1 MAGQDFW
8 KYCTTEEIGRTLRT
22 FDLLKGLDV
31 PEEAYLPCLYTV
43 SNQIETHYHP
53 VVISK
58 KSGGRRKLLVPDAL
72 LRTIQR
78 NLLHHVLEEFQ
89 ISEFACAYKKGT
101 SIVDNARPHVGA
113 KLVLKLDIQDFFD
126 QITWILVYQNA
137 FPGTHFPPA
146 IRKMLTEFCC
156 VRDRLP
162 QGAPTSPTVSN
173 LVMRPFD
180 VHMGEWC
187 REREIR
193 YTRYCDDLTFS
204 GVFAPEE
211 VIRKVRGFLQVYGF
225 ELNRKKTR
233 VLGRGNAQSV
243 TGIVVNEKAQVSRAY
258 RRKLRQEVY
267 LFDRYGIKTAEE
279 SKNDESGQNVKDG
292 QNVEG
297 RRRGNVAVSDKLVS
311 HEVEK
316 ERLRLLG
323 KMRYVLSVNPEDVW
337 FGNMYKKW
345 KVGADSRK
353 RTEEMQSI
361 SEEGGVA
368 MKARVNEGCIS
379 CGACVA
385 TCPEVFRFDEN
396 DLAVAYADVTDE
408 TEAQA
413 KEARDGCPVDVI
425 DLEA

>member
-204 GVFAPEE
+204 GAFEPEE

-267 LFDRYGIKTAEE
+267 LFDRYGIKTAEGP
-279 SKNDESGQNVKDG
+279 KNDER
-292 QNVEG
+292 E
-297 RRRGNVAVSDKLVS
+297 RR
-311 HEVEK
+311 
-316 ERLRLLG
+316 RLLG

-337 FGNMYKKW
+337 FGNLYKKW

-353 RTEEMQSI
+353 RTEEMQGI

>member
-137 FPGTHFPPA
+137 FPGTRFPPA

-267 LFDRYGIKTAEE
+267 LFDRYGIKTEE
-279 SKNDESGQNVKDG
+279 GPKNDE
-292 QNVEG
+292 
-297 RRRGNVAVSDKLVS
+297 
-311 HEVEK
+311 K
-316 ERLRLLG
+316 ERRRLLG

>member
-43 SNQIETHYHP
+43 SNQIKTHYHP

-204 GVFAPEE
+204 GAFAPEE

-233 VLGRGNAQSV
+233 VLSRGNAQSV

-267 LFDRYGIKTAEE
+267 LFDRYGAKSSGEP
-279 SKNDESGQNVKDG
+279 KNGE
-292 QNVEG
+292 
-297 RRRGNVAVSDKLVS
+297 R
-311 HEVEK
+311 

-353 RTEEMQSI
+353 RTEEMQGI

>member
-22 FDLLKGLDV
+22 FDLLKGLHV

-53 VVISK
+53 VVIPK

-113 KLVLKLDIQDFFD
+113 ELVLKLDIQDFFD

-137 FPGTHFPPA
+137 FPAAHFPPA
-146 IRKMLTEFCC
+146 IRKILTEFCC

-162 QGAPTSPTVSN
+162 QGAPTSPAVSN

-180 VHMGEWC
+180 VHMGKWC
-187 REREIR
+187 GEREIR

-204 GVFAPEE
+204 GAFAPEE

-267 LFDRYGIKTAEE
+267 LFDRYGAKLSGEP
-279 SKNDESGQNVKDG
+279 KND
-292 QNVEG
+292 
-297 RRRGNVAVSDKLVS
+297 
-311 HEVEK
+311 EK

-345 KVGADSRK
+345 KDGADSRK

-361 SEEGGVA
+361 SKEGGVA

-396 DLAVAYADVTDE
+396 DLAVAYADVTEE

>member
-53 VVISK
+53 VVIPK

-187 REREIR
+187 RERKIR

-204 GVFAPEE
+204 GAFAPEE

-267 LFDRYGIKTAEE
+267 LFDRYGIKTAEGP
-279 SKNDESGQNVKDG
+279 KNDERE

-297 RRRGNVAVSDKLVS
+297 GRRGNVAVSDKLVS

-353 RTEEMQSI
+353 RTEEMQGI

>member
-101 SIVDNARPHVGA
+101 SIVDNARPYVGA

-156 VRDRLP
+156 VRGRLP

-267 LFDRYGIKTAEE
+267 LFDRYGIKTEE
-279 SKNDESGQNVKDG
+279 GPKNDE
-292 QNVEG
+292 
-297 RRRGNVAVSDKLVS
+297 
-311 HEVEK
+311 K
-316 ERLRLLG
+316 ERMRLLG

>member
-1 MAGQDFW
+1 MRLAGQDFW

-137 FPGTHFPPA
+137 FPETHFPPA

-267 LFDRYGIKTAEE
+267 LFDRYGIKTEE
-279 SKNDESGQNVKDG
+279 GPKNDE
-292 QNVEG
+292 
-297 RRRGNVAVSDKLVS
+297 
-311 HEVEK
+311 K
-316 ERLRLLG
+316 ERRRLLG

>member
-1 MAGQDFW
+1 MRLAGQDFW

-22 FDLLKGLDV
+22 FDLLKGMDV

-204 GVFAPEE
+204 GAFAPEE

-267 LFDRYGIKTAEE
+267 LFDRYGAKSSGEP
-279 SKNDESGQNVKDG
+279 KNGE
-292 QNVEG
+292 
-297 RRRGNVAVSDKLVS
+297 R
-311 HEVEK
+311 

-353 RTEEMQSI
+353 RTEEMQGI

-396 DLAVAYADVTDE
+396 DLAVAYADVTEE

>member
-1 MAGQDFW
+1 MRLAGQDFW

-113 KLVLKLDIQDFFD
+113 KLVLKLDIQDFFN

-267 LFDRYGIKTAEE
+267 LFDRYGIKTEE
-279 SKNDESGQNVKDG
+279 GPKNDE
-292 QNVEG
+292 
-297 RRRGNVAVSDKLVS
+297 
-311 HEVEK
+311 K
-316 ERLRLLG
+316 ERRRLLG

>member
-156 VRDRLP
+156 VRGRLP

-267 LFDRYGIKTAEE
+267 LFDRYGIKTEE
-279 SKNDESGQNVKDG
+279 GPKNDE
-292 QNVEG
+292 
-297 RRRGNVAVSDKLVS
+297 
-311 HEVEK
+311 K
-316 ERLRLLG
+316 ERMRLLG

-353 RTEEMQSI
+353 RTEEMQGI

>member
-204 GVFAPEE
+204 GAFEPEE

-267 LFDRYGIKTAEE
+267 LFDRYGIKTAEGP
-279 SKNDESGQNVKDG
+279 KNDER
-292 QNVEG
+292 E
-297 RRRGNVAVSDKLVS
+297 RR
-311 HEVEK
+311 
-316 ERLRLLG
+316 RLLG

-353 RTEEMQSI
+353 RTEEMQGI

>member
-267 LFDRYGIKTAEE
+267 LFDRYGIKTEE
-279 SKNDESGQNVKDG
+279 GPKNDE
-292 QNVEG
+292 
-297 RRRGNVAVSDKLVS
+297 
-311 HEVEK
+311 K
-316 ERLRLLG
+316 ERRRLLG

-385 TCPEVFRFDEN
+385 TCPEVFRFDES

>member
-204 GVFAPEE
+204 GAFAPEE

-225 ELNRKKTR
+225 ELNRKKMR

-267 LFDRYGIKTAEE
+267 LFDRYGIKTEE
-279 SKNDESGQNVKDG
+279 GPKNDE
-292 QNVEG
+292 
-297 RRRGNVAVSDKLVS
+297 
-311 HEVEK
+311 K
-316 ERLRLLG
+316 ERMRLLG

-353 RTEEMQSI
+353 RTEEMQGI

-396 DLAVAYADVTDE
+396 DLAVAYADVTEE

>member
-267 LFDRYGIKTAEE
+267 LFDRYGIKTEE
-279 SKNDESGQNVKDG
+279 GPKNDE
-292 QNVEG
+292 
-297 RRRGNVAVSDKLVS
+297 
-311 HEVEK
+311 K
-316 ERLRLLG
+316 ERMRLLG

-345 KVGADSRK
+345 KVGVDSRK
-353 RTEEMQSI
+353 RTEEMQGI

>member
-53 VVISK
+53 AVISK

-113 KLVLKLDIQDFFD
+113 KLVLKLDIQDFFN

-267 LFDRYGIKTAEE
+267 LFDRYGIKTEE
-279 SKNDESGQNVKDG
+279 GPKNDE
-292 QNVEG
+292 
-297 RRRGNVAVSDKLVS
+297 
-311 HEVEK
+311 K
-316 ERLRLLG
+316 ERRRLLG

-353 RTEEMQSI
+353 RTEEMQGI

>member
-1 MAGQDFW
+1 MRLAGQDFW

-137 FPGTHFPPA
+137 FPETHFPPA

-267 LFDRYGIKTAEE
+267 LFDRYGIKTEE
-279 SKNDESGQNVKDG
+279 GPKNDE
-292 QNVEG
+292 
-297 RRRGNVAVSDKLVS
+297 
-311 HEVEK
+311 K
-316 ERLRLLG
+316 ERMRLLG

>member
-8 KYCTTEEIGRTLRT
+8 KYCTTEEIGRTLRS
-22 FDLLKGLDV
+22 FELLKGLHV
-31 PEEAYLPCLYTV
+31 PEEAYLSCLYTV

-53 VVISK
+53 AVIPK

-89 ISEFACAYKKGT
+89 ISEFACAYKKET
-101 SIVDNARPHVGA
+101 PIVDNARPHVGA

-204 GVFAPEE
+204 GAFAPEE

-267 LFDRYGIKTAEE
+267 LFDRYGAKSSGA
-279 SKNDESGQNVKDG
+279 SKNDE
-292 QNVEG
+292 
-297 RRRGNVAVSDKLVS
+297 
-311 HEVEK
+311 K
-316 ERLRLLG
+316 ERMRLLG

-345 KVGADSRK
+345 KDGADSRK
-353 RTEEMQSI
+353 RTEEMQGI

-396 DLAVAYADVTDE
+396 DLAVAYADVTE
-408 TEAQA
+408 EAEAQA

>member
-22 FDLLKGLDV
+22 FDLLKGLHV

-53 VVISK
+53 VVIPK

-89 ISEFACAYKKGT
+89 ISEFTCAYKKGT

-113 KLVLKLDIQDFFD
+113 ELVLKLDIQDFFD

-137 FPGTHFPPA
+137 FPAAHFPPA
-146 IRKMLTEFCC
+146 IRKILTEFCC

-162 QGAPTSPTVSN
+162 QGAPTSPAVSN

-180 VHMGEWC
+180 VHMGKWC
-187 REREIR
+187 GEREIR

-204 GVFAPEE
+204 GAFAPEE

-267 LFDRYGIKTAEE
+267 LFDRYGAKLSGEP
-279 SKNDESGQNVKDG
+279 KND
-292 QNVEG
+292 
-297 RRRGNVAVSDKLVS
+297 
-311 HEVEK
+311 EK

-345 KVGADSRK
+345 KDGADSRK

-361 SEEGGVA
+361 SKEGGVA

-396 DLAVAYADVTDE
+396 DLAVAYADVTEE

>member
-187 REREIR
+187 REQEIR

-267 LFDRYGIKTAEE
+267 LFDRYGIKTEE
-279 SKNDESGQNVKDG
+279 GPKNDE
-292 QNVEG
+292 
-297 RRRGNVAVSDKLVS
+297 
-311 HEVEK
+311 K
-316 ERLRLLG
+316 ERMRLLG

-353 RTEEMQSI
+353 RTEEMQGI

>member
-267 LFDRYGIKTAEE
+267 LFDRYGIKTEE
-279 SKNDESGQNVKDG
+279 GPKNDE
-292 QNVEG
+292 
-297 RRRGNVAVSDKLVS
+297 
-311 HEVEK
+311 K
-316 ERLRLLG
+316 ERRRLLG

-353 RTEEMQSI
+353 RTEEMQGI

>member
-146 IRKMLTEFCC
+146 IRKMLTEFCY

-267 LFDRYGIKTAEE
+267 LFDRYGIKTEE
-279 SKNDESGQNVKDG
+279 GPKNDE
-292 QNVEG
+292 
-297 RRRGNVAVSDKLVS
+297 
-311 HEVEK
+311 K
-316 ERLRLLG
+316 ERMRLLG

>member
-53 VVISK
+53 VVIPK

-113 KLVLKLDIQDFFD
+113 KLVLKLDIQDFFN

-267 LFDRYGIKTAEE
+267 LFDRYGIKTEE
-279 SKNDESGQNVKDG
+279 GPKNDE
-292 QNVEG
+292 
-297 RRRGNVAVSDKLVS
+297 
-311 HEVEK
+311 K
-316 ERLRLLG
+316 ERRRLLG

-353 RTEEMQSI
+353 RTEEMQGI

>member
-267 LFDRYGIKTAEE
+267 LFDRYGIKTEE
-279 SKNDESGQNVKDG
+279 GPKNDE
-292 QNVEG
+292 
-297 RRRGNVAVSDKLVS
+297 
-311 HEVEK
+311 K
-316 ERLRLLG
+316 ERMRLLG

-353 RTEEMQSI
+353 RTEEMQGI

-396 DLAVAYADVTDE
+396 DLAVAYADVTEE

>member
-43 SNQIETHYHP
+43 SNQTETHYHP

-267 LFDRYGIKTAEE
+267 LFDRYGIKTEE
-279 SKNDESGQNVKDG
+279 GPKNDE
-292 QNVEG
+292 
-297 RRRGNVAVSDKLVS
+297 
-311 HEVEK
+311 K
-316 ERLRLLG
+316 ERRRLLG

>member
-267 LFDRYGIKTAEE
+267 LFDRYGIKTEE
-279 SKNDESGQNVKDG
+279 GPKNDE
-292 QNVEG
+292 
-297 RRRGNVAVSDKLVS
+297 
-311 HEVEK
+311 K
-316 ERLRLLG
+316 ERMRLLG

-425 DLEA
+425 DLDA

>member
-22 FDLLKGLDV
+22 FGLLKGLDV

-267 LFDRYGIKTAEE
+267 LFDRYGIKTEE
-279 SKNDESGQNVKDG
+279 GPKNDE
-292 QNVEG
+292 
-297 RRRGNVAVSDKLVS
+297 
-311 HEVEK
+311 K
-316 ERLRLLG
+316 ERRRLLG

>member
-22 FDLLKGLDV
+22 FDLLKGMDV

-53 VVISK
+53 VVIPK

-267 LFDRYGIKTAEE
+267 LFDRYGIKTEE
-279 SKNDESGQNVKDG
+279 GPKNDE
-292 QNVEG
+292 
-297 RRRGNVAVSDKLVS
+297 
-311 HEVEK
+311 K
-316 ERLRLLG
+316 ERRRLLG

-353 RTEEMQSI
+353 RTEEMQGI

>member
-43 SNQIETHYHP
+43 SNQIEMHYHP
-53 VVISK
+53 VVVPK

-204 GVFAPEE
+204 GAFEPKE

-243 TGIVVNEKAQVSRAY
+243 TGIVVNEKVQVSRAY

-267 LFDRYGIKTAEE
+267 LFDRYGIKTAEGP
-279 SKNDESGQNVKDG
+279 KNDE
-292 QNVEG
+292 
-297 RRRGNVAVSDKLVS
+297 R
-311 HEVEK
+311 
-316 ERLRLLG
+316 ERMRLLG

-353 RTEEMQSI
+353 RTEEMQGI

-408 TEAQA
+408 TETQA

>member
-204 GVFAPEE
+204 GAFAPEE

-233 VLGRGNAQSV
+233 VLSRGNAQSV

-267 LFDRYGIKTAEE
+267 LFDRYGVKSSGEP
-279 SKNDESGQNVKDG
+279 KNGE
-292 QNVEG
+292 
-297 RRRGNVAVSDKLVS
+297 R
-311 HEVEK
+311 

>member
-156 VRDRLP
+156 VRGRLP

-267 LFDRYGIKTAEE
+267 LFDRYGIKTEE
-279 SKNDESGQNVKDG
+279 GPKNDE
-292 QNVEG
+292 
-297 RRRGNVAVSDKLVS
+297 
-311 HEVEK
+311 K
-316 ERLRLLG
+316 ERMRLLG

>member
-72 LRTIQR
+72 LRMIQR

-267 LFDRYGIKTAEE
+267 LFDRYGIKTEE
-279 SKNDESGQNVKDG
+279 GPKNDE
-292 QNVEG
+292 
-297 RRRGNVAVSDKLVS
+297 
-311 HEVEK
+311 K
-316 ERLRLLG
+316 ERMRLLG

>member
-267 LFDRYGIKTAEE
+267 LFDRYGIKTEE
-279 SKNDESGQNVKDG
+279 GPKNDE
-292 QNVEG
+292 
-297 RRRGNVAVSDKLVS
+297 
-311 HEVEK
+311 K
-316 ERLRLLG
+316 ERRRLLG

-396 DLAVAYADVTDE
+396 DLAVAYTDVTDE

>member
-8 KYCTTEEIGRTLRT
+8 KYCTTEEIRRTLRT

-243 TGIVVNEKAQVSRAY
+243 TRIVVNEKAQVSRAY

-267 LFDRYGIKTAEE
+267 LFDRYGIKTEE
-279 SKNDESGQNVKDG
+279 GPKNDE
-292 QNVEG
+292 
-297 RRRGNVAVSDKLVS
+297 
-311 HEVEK
+311 K
-316 ERLRLLG
+316 ERRRLLG

-353 RTEEMQSI
+353 RTEEMQGI

>member
-204 GVFAPEE
+204 GAFAPEE

-267 LFDRYGIKTAEE
+267 LFDRYGIKTAEGP
-279 SKNDESGQNVKDG
+279 KNDER
-292 QNVEG
+292 E
-297 RRRGNVAVSDKLVS
+297 RR
-311 HEVEK
+311 
-316 ERLRLLG
+316 RLLG

-353 RTEEMQSI
+353 RTEEMQGI

>member
-8 KYCTTEEIGRTLRT
+8 KYWRTLRT

-267 LFDRYGIKTAEE
+267 LFDRYGIKTEE
-279 SKNDESGQNVKDG
+279 GPKNDE
-292 QNVEG
+292 
-297 RRRGNVAVSDKLVS
+297 
-311 HEVEK
+311 K
-316 ERLRLLG
+316 ERRRLLG

-353 RTEEMQSI
+353 RTEEMQGI

>member
-173 LVMRPFD
+173 LVMCPFD

-267 LFDRYGIKTAEE
+267 LFDRYGIKTEE
-279 SKNDESGQNVKDG
+279 GPKNDE
-292 QNVEG
+292 
-297 RRRGNVAVSDKLVS
+297 
-311 HEVEK
+311 K
-316 ERLRLLG
+316 ERMRLLG

>member
-137 FPGTHFPPA
+137 FPETHFPPA

-267 LFDRYGIKTAEE
+267 LFDRYGIKTEE
-279 SKNDESGQNVKDG
+279 GPKNDE
-292 QNVEG
+292 
-297 RRRGNVAVSDKLVS
+297 
-311 HEVEK
+311 K
-316 ERLRLLG
+316 ERMRLLG

>member
-1 MAGQDFW
+1 MRLAGQDFW

-156 VRDRLP
+156 VRGRLP

-233 VLGRGNAQSV
+233 VLDRGNAQSV

-267 LFDRYGIKTAEE
+267 LFDRYGIKTEE
-279 SKNDESGQNVKDG
+279 GPKNDE
-292 QNVEG
+292 
-297 RRRGNVAVSDKLVS
+297 
-311 HEVEK
+311 K
-316 ERLRLLG
+316 ERMRLLG

-353 RTEEMQSI
+353 RTEEMQGI

>member
-1 MAGQDFW
+1 MHW
-8 KYCTTEEIGRTLRT
+8 WLIWWPEEIGRTLRT

-113 KLVLKLDIQDFFD
+113 KLVLKLDIQDFFN

-267 LFDRYGIKTAEE
+267 LFDRYGIKTEE
-279 SKNDESGQNVKDG
+279 GPKNDE
-292 QNVEG
+292 
-297 RRRGNVAVSDKLVS
+297 
-311 HEVEK
+311 K
-316 ERLRLLG
+316 ERRRLLG